1 MRRNNWLPGLFII
14 TLLVILSIACSNSD
28 GGNYTEH
35 GGQPREM
42 RWALGEGELTS
53 HALDRWADAFPTC
66 SITKYAAAVN
76 NNQVTEYLVV
86 WYTCAADQ

>member
-1 MRRNNWLPGLFII
+1 MRRNRWLPAMLVLA
-14 TLLVILSIACSNSD
+14 LLVTASAICNGGS
-28 GGNYTEH
+28 GNYT
-35 GGQPREM
+35 GDGQPREM

-66 SITKYAAAVN
+66 SIVKYAAAVN